1 MHTKGL
7 LEQIW
12 TNGLEVRGHEVHS
25 PLIGILAAILDR
37 PILGLVASEGFEQP
51 IMLNESEEI
60 SAGLT
65 LGDILEEE
73 FGVEVEVDTV
83 VLIEP
88 VQLADADVYTGR
100 DLGSMLGTMLVNY
113 AGFNPIGHV
122 SEDLSRPAP
131 HTVSDANALHMVE
144 RTGASEKAN
153 KNIGA
158 GDGSALSHL
167 I

>member
-1 MHTKGL
+1 
-7 LEQIW
+7 
-12 TNGLEVRGHEVHS
+12 
-25 PLIGILAAILDR
+25 
-37 PILGLVASEGFEQP
+37 
-51 IMLNESEEI
+51 MLNESEEI